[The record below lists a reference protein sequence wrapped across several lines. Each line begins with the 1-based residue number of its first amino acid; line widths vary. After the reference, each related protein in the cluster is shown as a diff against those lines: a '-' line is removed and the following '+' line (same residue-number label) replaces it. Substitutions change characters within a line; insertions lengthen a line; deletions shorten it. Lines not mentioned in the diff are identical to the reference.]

1 MTRPIGIIK
10 NQLKTLKAELN
21 AAKEAQRQARLVEAA
36 KTLERLGYKFDGKEW
51 RNTKPVA
58 KPASTLGPIV
68 GAGDLAFYGVR
79 IVYVRK
85 VNGANATVSNVT
97 RVTASGT
104 LVTEATYCVNVA
116 SLCVHPREFF
126 IGK

>member
-10 NQLKTLKAELN
+10 NQIKTLKAELN
-21 AAKEAQRQARLVEAA
+21 AAKESQRQARLVEAA

-58 KPASTLGPIV
+58 KPASTINPIV
-68 GAGDLAFYGVR
+68 GAGDVAYYNGR

-85 VNGANATVSNVT
+85 VHGGLATVSNVN

-104 LVTEATYCVNVA
+104 LVEPSSYGVFIGN
-116 SLCVHPREFF
+116 LDVHPREFF

>member
-1 MTRPIGIIK
+1 MTRPIGIIM

-51 RNTKPVA
+51 RNIKPLA
-58 KPASTLGPIV
+58 KPASTFKPIV
-68 GAGDLAFYGVR
+68 RAGDLAYYEGR

-85 VNGANATVSNVT
+85 VHGGLATISNVN

-104 LVTEATYCVNVA
+104 LVEPSSYGVFIEKL
-116 SLCVHPREFF
+116 SVHPREFF